1 VVCFN
6 PSTKLIRVRPAE
18 LIVAMPQG
26 MSTRRKFVSYFAP
39 LVGLGE
45 DEECVSREVGTDMQV
60 VHERCCGLDV
70 HKKTVVAC
78 ILITLANG
86 EVQRHI
92 RTFSTMTAGLLALS
106 DWLESLA
113 VTVIAMESTGI
124 YWRPVFNLLEEGRSV
139 ILVNAQHMKAIPG
152 RKTDIKDSEWLAD
165 LLRHGLLK
173 ASFIP
178 PAPVRELRDL
188 TRYRKTLVQER
199 AQEVNRLHKVLETA
213 NVKLTAV
220 ATDVLG
226 KSGRAMLEAVV
237 KGATDPEILAELAR
251 GRLRQK
257 LPQLQEALDGRV
269 EPHHRLLLKHILA
282 HIAFLEETLE
292 QLQRDIEERLHPFE
306 EAMTLLMSIPGI
318 QALAAA
324 TIVGEIGDDMTRFP
338 SAKHLVSWAG
348 VCPGNKQSGGKRL
361 SGKTTRGNATLR
373 AILAE
378 VVWVL
383 SHMKDNYLSAQYHR
397 LARRLGKKKAVMA
410 VSHSLLVII
419 YQILSTKQPYSDL
432 GVDYFEQ
439 RDSARLTQR
448 SVRQLE
454 ALGYAVTL
462 VPKEVA

>member
-1 VVCFN
+1 
-6 PSTKLIRVRPAE
+6 
-18 LIVAMPQG
+18 M
-26 MSTRRKFVSYFAP
+26 SYFAP
-39 LVGLGE
+39 LVGFTE
-45 DEECVSREVGTDMQV
+45 KEESRVREEGASMRVI
-60 VHERCCGLDV
+60 HERCCGLDV

-78 ILITLANG
+78 ILITLTSG

-124 YWRPVFNLLEEGRSV
+124 YWRPVFNLLEEGRTV

-152 RKTDIKDSEWLAD
+152 RKTDVKDSEWLAD

-178 PAPVRELRDL
+178 PAPTRELRDL
-188 TRYRKTLVQER
+188 TRYRKSLVQER
-199 AQEVNRLHKVLETA
+199 AREVNRVHKVLETA
-213 NVKLTAV
+213 NVKLSSV

-226 KSGRAMLEAVV
+226 KSGRDMLHALIE
-237 KGATDPEILAELAR
+237 GTTDAETLADLAR
-251 GRLRQK
+251 GILRKK

-269 EPHHRLLLKHILA
+269 QAHHRLLLKHILA
-282 HIAFLEETLE
+282 HLAFLEETLE
-292 QLQRDIEERLHPFE
+292 QLQHDIEEQLCPFQ

-318 QALAAA
+318 QALSAA
-324 TIVGEIGDDMTRFP
+324 TILGEIGDDMTRFP
-338 SAKHLVSWAG
+338 SAKHLASWAG

-361 SGKTTRGNATLR
+361 SGKTTKGNTTLR

-397 LARRLGKKKAVMA
+397 LARRLGKNKAAMA
-410 VSHSLLVII
+410 VAHSLLVII
-419 YQILSTKQPYSDL
+419 YHVLSTKQSYSDL
-432 GVDYFEQ
+432 GADYFEQ

-454 ALGYAVTL
+454 ALGYTVTL